1 MTYIANFFRLLLH
14 MAAYR
19 LVFALRTLV
28 APHSEELGRAEFAT
42 LRLRLLKVAA
52 LVSRSVRRVLVR
64 LPASFGLASVY
75 AALLRELG
83 PPEVA

>member
-1 MTYIANFFRLLLH
+1 

-19 LVFALRTLV
+19 LMFALRQ
-28 APHSEELGRAEFAT
+28 AAGQHSTELGRAEFAT

-52 LVSRSVRRVLVR
+52 LVGRSVRRVLVR
-64 LPASFGLASVY
+64 LPVSFGLASVF

-83 PPEVA
+83 PPQPA